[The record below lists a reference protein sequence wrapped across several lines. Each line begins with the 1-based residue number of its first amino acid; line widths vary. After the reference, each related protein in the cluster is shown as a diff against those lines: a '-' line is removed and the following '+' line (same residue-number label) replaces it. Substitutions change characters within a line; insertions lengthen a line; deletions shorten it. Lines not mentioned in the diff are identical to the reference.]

1 MLSITR
7 QWVLG
12 LLVGFSAIV
21 FAFSASAA
29 TVADPTIIDVSIS
42 TSSDDPGA
50 TNVTYTVNFTTN
62 AVIPVDEAIW
72 LDVNPGDCREP
83 NWDDCRTD
91 FSDATMSGLSGAE
104 LGWRTVGNVAIDV
117 RTALSAGDH
126 SFTLSGVTNPN
137 FNGTVRG
144 FIATSASDTT
154 DYDNS
159 VWVRTHSDPITFGT
173 IFLSGTVAGTE
184 GETYSMWMDV
194 HNEDWSVNQGTS
206 VDEWGFF
213 AMGNPGFSAGDTVIV
228 GFHPEQ
234 TTGYTS
240 SSEEVEYTGSPI
252 VMEVELV
259 LASKT
264 IEGSLTFADTG
275 EAVTTAAVFA
285 NSSSSWANAVLEDGH
300 YEMHVGGGE
309 YNVCVGD
316 QWSEDGKRVTRDWY
330 ADPGTECQEVEFEK
344 NDDEETETLDWEL
357 KRTDAVVRG
366 VIKNPD
372 GSVPSRGGW
381 ASLSTEQ
388 FWFGSS
394 VSEVDGSFE
403 VAVVGGNTSTV
414 TATSLRFA
422 AIASMTYRPS
432 YNSYD
437 QDEHT
442 YWDATTIT
450 VNAND
455 DLDLGEI
462 TLKERD
468 VVFTANVIDD
478 NGDPVNDMWVN
489 AWLEGSQGGWANAQT
504 DVNGVAVL
512 FLYESSGPW
521 TIMPSTWEKPG
532 YVYTGQGHRETYV
545 AGDTDSATFTL
556 EKTTVNVSVNARD
569 ANGQIIDVNG
579 WANCWSPDGGNTNF
593 GGQLQHG
600 TGSFGA
606 VGGTYDCSLWVND
619 PEYQATDGGEFIEFE
634 DGVDEV
640 LDFTMVNR
648 SATILVTLKNQDN
661 EKVSPS
667 YARISANSPEMGW
680 SDAWLVDGVATLQVA
695 PGMYRVSVWFE
706 GNQSE
711 YLFSW
716 SAGKDVTVAE
726 GETKNRVL
734 MVNEVSGT
742 FTANLVDTD
751 GNPVQYAWVGCGNW
765 SELDGK
771 VTGDFD
777 NGRIIEGGAQSGSDG
792 VAMVGLVTDHE
803 YECWV
808 GAPMDSGL
816 IGPESKQISLLK
828 QDDVEETFTFQVA
841 DSTIEGTATLVN
853 EDGDEVVEE
862 FDQMWCNGWA
872 EEGYSSFDNAFGNEY
887 SMAAVAGT
895 WYVWCGTEVV
905 NDEGKREFYNT
916 FEETQVKV
924 ESGDTAQRDV
934 VLSTSIFDIPDPVS
948 ETFDATT
955 LKTIVLPDGAVLTIP
970 AGALSTS
977 GNVTV
982 TAEPE
987 VGAMHTYTD
996 SPFGIPWNFE
1006 AFDSDNILISGDFN
1020 SMATLQINYDDEKLK
1035 QLEIDETNILPK
1047 YWDDDTSA
1055 WLNVD
1060 NASQDMDANTISF
1073 NLSHFT
1079 TVGLTYNKQMDVAD
1093 KPNKPRKLSASS
1105 VSSRSAVLHWKK
1117 PKETGA
1123 GTYKLQ
1129 VRKAGVKKQKQWRK
1143 FKGIS
1148 NAQRAVNKLKP
1159 NTRYQFRVRACAG
1172 SSCSKWT
1179 DWKAFKTASK

>member
-12 LLVGFSAIV
+12 LLVGFSVIL
-21 FAFSASAA
+21 FAFNANA
-29 TVADPTIIDVSIS
+29 TTVDDPTITDVGLSIS
-42 TSSDDPGA
+42 SNVPGA
-50 TNVTYTVNFTTN
+50 TNVAYTVTFTTN
-62 AVIPVDEAIW
+62 AAIPAGEAIW
-72 LDVNPGDCREP
+72 FDVNPGDCREA
-83 NWDDCRTD
+83 NWDDCRPNFD
-91 FSDATMSGLSGAE
+91 GATLSGLSGASID
-104 LGWRTVGNVAIDV
+104 WATRGNFVISTDSSLA
-117 RTALSAGDH
+117 AG
-126 SFTLSGVTNPN
+126 SYSVTLSGVANPN
-137 FNGTVRG
+137 FNGSIRG
-144 FIATSASDTT
+144 FIGTSASDVEG
-154 DYDNS
+154 YANE
-159 VWVRTHSDPITFGT
+159 VWVRTHTDAVVIGT
-173 IFLSGTVAGTE
+173 PFFSGTVVDVDGN
-184 GETYSMWMDV
+184 GMGMWGQIYDK
-194 HNEDWSVNQGTS
+194 DWTISQGFS
-206 VDEWGFF
+206 IDEWGYF
-213 AMGNPGFSAGDTVIV
+213 AVENPGFTSGQKFTFAVYPD
-228 GFHPEQ
+228 Q
-234 TTGYTS
+234 SSGYTQT
-240 SSEEVEYTGSPI
+240 SEEFTYSGTPLSVT
-252 VMEVELV
+252 VELV

-264 IEGSLTFADTG
+264 IEGSLTFGDTG
-275 EAVTTAAVFA
+275 EVVTTAAVFA
-285 NSSSSWANAVLEDGH
+285 NSSSAWANAIPDEGGN

-316 QWSEDGKRVTRDWY
+316 QWSEDGKRVTRNWY

-357 KRTDAVVRG
+357 NRTDAVIRG
-366 VIKNPD
+366 VIKNPG
-372 GSVPSRGGW
+372 GSFPERGGW
-381 ASLSTEQ
+381 VNFSTEQ
-388 FWFGSS
+388 YWFGSS
-394 VSEVDGSFE
+394 VSNVDGSFE
-403 VAVVGGNTSTV
+403 VAVVGGNTSSITS
-414 TATSLRFA
+414 TSLRFA
-422 AIASMTYRPS
+422 AIASMTYTPS
-432 YNSYD
+432 YNSYN

-442 YWDATTIT
+442 YWDAEKVT

-455 DLDLGEI
+455 ELDLGEI

-468 VVFTANVIDD
+468 VVFTATVLD
-478 NGDPVNDMWVN
+478 NNSDPVNDISVN
-489 AWLEGSQGGWANAQT
+489 AWIEGSQGGWANAQT
-504 DVNGVAVL
+504 DENGVAVL
-512 FLYESSGPW
+512 YLYEGSW
-521 TIMPSTWEKPG
+521 TIMPNTWEKPG
-532 YVYTGQGHRETYV
+532 YVYTGQGHRATYV
-545 AGDTDSATFTL
+545 AGDTDSATFSL
-556 EKTTVNVSVNARD
+556 EATTVNVSVNARD
-569 ANGQIIDVNG
+569 ANGNIIDVNG
-579 WANCWSPDGGNTNF
+579 WANCWSPDGGSTNF

-606 VGGTYDCSLWVND
+606 VGGTYNCNLWVND
-619 PEYQATDGGEFIEFE
+619 PEYQATGDEFLEFE

-640 LDFTMVNR
+640 LDFTLLNR

-661 EKVSPS
+661 EKVNPS

-680 SDAWLVDGVATLQVA
+680 SNAQLEDGVATLRVA
-695 PGMYRVSVWFE
+695 PGMYHVSVWFE

-742 FTANLVDTD
+742 LTASLVDTE

-765 SELDGK
+765 PELDGK

-777 NGRIIEGGAQSGSDG
+777 SGRIIESGSQSGADG
-792 VAMVGLVTDHE
+792 DAVVGLVKDHE
-803 YECWV
+803 YDCWV
-808 GAPMDSGL
+808 GAPMESDL
-816 IGPESKQISLLK
+816 IGPESQQISLLK
-828 QDDVEETFTFQVA
+828 QDDVEKTFTFQVA
-841 DSTIEGTATLVN
+841 DSTIEGTATLVDADGN
-853 EDGDEVVEE
+853 EVDEE
-862 FDQMWCNGWA
+862 FDQMWCSGWA

-895 WYVWCGTEVV
+895 WHVWCGTEVV
-905 NDEGKREFYNT
+905 NDEGEREFYNT

-934 VLSTSIFDIPDPVS
+934 VLSTSIFEIPDPVS

-955 LKTIVLPDGAVLTIP
+955 QKTIVLPDGAVLTIP

-1006 AFDSDNILISGDFN
+1006 AFDSDNALISGDFN
-1020 SMATLQINYDDEKLK
+1020 SMATLQINYDDDKL
-1035 QLEIDETNILPK
+1035 QQMEVDETNILPK

-1093 KPNKPRKLSASS
+1093 KPNKPRQLSANS
-1105 VSSRSAVLHWKK
+1105 VSSTSAVLHWKK
-1117 PKETGA
+1117 PKKTGA
-1123 GTYKLQ
+1123 GSYKLQ
-1129 VRKAGVKKQKQWRK
+1129 VRKDGVKKQKQWRK

-1148 NAQRAVNKLKP
+1148 KTQRAVNKLKP
-1159 NTRYQFRVRACAG
+1159 NMRYQFRVRACAG

-1179 DWKAFKTASK
+1179 DWKAFKTASE